1 MEKKRFLIKSE
12 VQGQPVRVGE
22 NDLNQ
27 AVLSTIFN
35 IVPSTITLVSETSH
49 DVETADEA
57 GDFRYWNMNRNEV
70 WCCKGVPLYKG
81 KCSSTLSFKRKSS
94 PASTVVGHSC
104 VASASG
110 TGKSKRARTAMVNV
124 EVCHIERRGKK
135 PKITPSSTF
144 RMQGLS
150 DGETLSTLSAKI
162 ADEAFNGKE
171 VVLLD
176 ARNLQH
182 MDTPSTRCK
191 L

>member
-70 WCCKGVPLYKG
+70 
-81 KCSSTLSFKRKSS
+81 
-94 PASTVVGHSC
+94 
-104 VASASG
+104 
-110 TGKSKRARTAMVNV
+110 
-124 EVCHIERRGKK
+124 
-135 PKITPSSTF
+135 
-144 RMQGLS
+144 
-150 DGETLSTLSAKI
+150 
-162 ADEAFNGKE
+162 
-171 VVLLD
+171 
-176 ARNLQH
+176 
-182 MDTPSTRCK
+182 
-191 L
+191 